1 MKKILL
7 LLLLS
12 ISLKTIS
19 SSGYLDEWN
28 DHQSC
33 GWVNNQSPH
42 TRIDDDD
49 DDEVNMKNY
58 YCDDGSFNKVVK
70 APIINSSILVN
81 KLKSLNKI
89 LRGKK
94 PIYSTNGGT
103 QIKIEPFDEEKS
115 IILNKLF

>member
-42 TRIDDDD
+42 TRIDD
-49 DDEVNMKNY
+49 EVNMKSY
-58 YCDDGSFNKVVK
+58 YCDDGSFNKVDK

-81 KLKSLNKI
+81 KLKRLNKI

-103 QIKIEPFDEEKS
+103 QIKIEPLDEEKS
-115 IILNKLF
+115 IIFNKLF

>member
-1 MKKILL
+1 MKKLLL

-28 DHQSC
+28 DDQGC

-42 TRIDDDD
+42 TRIV
-49 DDEVNMKNY
+49 DEVNMKSQ
-58 YCDDGSFNKVVK
+58 YCDGGVFNKIDK
-70 APIINSSILVN
+70 APVISSSILVN
-81 KLKSLNKI
+81 TLKSWNQI

-94 PIYSTNGGT
+94 PIYSSNGGT
-103 QIKIEPFDEEKS
+103 QIKIEPLDDEKS
-115 IILNKLF
+115 IIFKKLF

>member
-1 MKKILL
+1 MQKLL
-7 LLLLS
+7 LLLLLF

-19 SSGYLDEWN
+19 SSGYLDEWS
-28 DHQSC
+28 DDQSC
-33 GWVNNQSPH
+33 EWVNNQSHH
-42 TRIDDDD
+42 TRI
-49 DDEVNMKNY
+49 DDEVNMKSY
-58 YCDDGSFNKVVK
+58 YCVDGSFNKVDK

-81 KLKSLNKI
+81 KLKSINKI
-89 LRGKK
+89 LKGKK

>member
-1 MKKILL
+1 MKKIFL

-42 TRIDDDD
+42 TRIDD
-49 DDEVNMKNY
+49 EVNMKSY
-58 YCDDGSFNKVVK
+58 YCDDGRFNKIDK
-70 APIINSSILVN
+70 APITNSSILVN
-81 KLKSLNKI
+81 KLKSLNQI

-94 PIYSTNGGT
+94 PIFSTNDGT
-103 QIKIEPFDEEKS
+103 QIKIDPLDEEKS
-115 IILNKLF
+115 IIFNKLF

>member
-1 MKKILL
+1 MKKIPL

-28 DHQSC
+28 DDQSC
-33 GWVNNQSPH
+33 EWVNNQSPH
-42 TRIDDDD
+42 TRID
-49 DDEVNMKNY
+49 EVNMKSY
-58 YCDDGSFNKVVK
+58 YCVDDSFNKVDK

-81 KLKSLNKI
+81 KLKSINKI
-89 LRGKK
+89 LKGKK

-103 QIKIEPFDEEKS
+103 QIKIEPLDEEKS

>member
-1 MKKILL
+1 MKKIFL

-28 DHQSC
+28 DDQSC
-33 GWVNNQSPH
+33 EWVNNQSPH
-42 TRIDDDD
+42 TRID
-49 DDEVNMKNY
+49 EVNMKSY
-58 YCDDGSFNKVVK
+58 YCVDGSFNKVDKV
-70 APIINSSILVN
+70 PIINSSILVN
-81 KLKSLNKI
+81 KLKSMNKI

-103 QIKIEPFDEEKS
+103 QIKIEPLDEEKS

>member
-19 SSGYLDEWN
+19 SSGYLDDW
-28 DHQSC
+28 DDDQSC

-42 TRIDDDD
+42 TRIDD
-49 DDEVNMKNY
+49 EVNMKSY
-58 YCDDGSFNKVVK
+58 YCDDGGINKIDK
-70 APIINSSILVN
+70 APIINSSFLVN
-81 KLKSLNKI
+81 KLKSINKI
-89 LRGKK
+89 LKGKK

-103 QIKIEPFDEEKS
+103 QIKIEPLDEEKS
-115 IILNKLF
+115 IILKKLF

>member
-1 MKKILL
+1 MKKIPL

-28 DHQSC
+28 DDQSC
-33 GWVNNQSPH
+33 EWVNNQSPH
-42 TRIDDDD
+42 IRI
-49 DDEVNMKNY
+49 DEVNMKSY
-58 YCDDGSFNKVVK
+58 YCVDGSFNKVDK

-81 KLKSLNKI
+81 KLKSMNKI

-103 QIKIEPFDEEKS
+103 QIKIEPLDEEKS
-115 IILNKLF
+115 IILKKLF

>member
-19 SSGYLDEWN
+19 SSGYTDEWN
-28 DHQSC
+28 DDQNC
-33 GWVNNQSPH
+33 ERVNNQSPH
-42 TRIDDDD
+42 TRIDD
-49 DDEVNMKNY
+49 EFIMKSY
-58 YCDDGSFNKVVK
+58 YCVDGSFNKVDK

-103 QIKIEPFDEEKS
+103 QIKIEPLDEEKS

>member
-1 MKKILL
+1 MKKLLL

-28 DHQSC
+28 DDQSC
-33 GWVNNQSPH
+33 EWVNNQSPH
-42 TRIDDDD
+42 TRIDD
-49 DDEVNMKNY
+49 EVNMKSY
-58 YCDDGSFNKVVK
+58 YCVDGSFNKVDK

-81 KLKSLNKI
+81 KLKSMNKI

>member
-1 MKKILL
+1 MKKIPL

-28 DHQSC
+28 DDQSC
-33 GWVNNQSPH
+33 ERVNNQSPH

-49 DDEVNMKNY
+49 EVIMKSY
-58 YCDDGSFNKVVK
+58 YCVDGSFNKVDK

-81 KLKSLNKI
+81 KLKSMNKI

>member
-28 DHQSC
+28 DDQSC
-33 GWVNNQSPH
+33 EWVNNQSPH
-42 TRIDDDD
+42 IRI
-49 DDEVNMKNY
+49 DEVNMKSY
-58 YCDDGSFNKVVK
+58 YCVDGSFNKVDK
-70 APIINSSILVN
+70 APIINSSNLVN
-81 KLKSLNKI
+81 KLKSMNKI
-89 LRGKK
+89 LLGKK

-103 QIKIEPFDEEKS
+103 QIKIEPLDEEKS
-115 IILNKLF
+115 IILKKLF

>member
-42 TRIDDDD
+42 TRIDD
-49 DDEVNMKNY
+49 EVNMKSY
-58 YCDDGSFNKVVK
+58 YCVDGSFNKVDK

-81 KLKSLNKI
+81 KLKSMNKI

>member
-1 MKKILL
+1 MKKIPL

-28 DHQSC
+28 DDQSC
-33 GWVNNQSPH
+33 EWMNNQSPH
-42 TRIDDDD
+42 TRID
-49 DDEVNMKNY
+49 EVNMKSY
-58 YCDDGSFNKVVK
+58 YCVDGSFNKVDK

-81 KLKSLNKI
+81 KLKSMNKI

-103 QIKIEPFDEEKS
+103 QIKIEPLDEEKS

>member
-28 DHQSC
+28 DDQSC
-33 GWVNNQSPH
+33 EWVNNQSPH
-42 TRIDDDD
+42 IRI
-49 DDEVNMKNY
+49 DEVNMKSY
-58 YCDDGSFNKVVK
+58 YCVDGSFNKVDK

-81 KLKSLNKI
+81 KLKSMNKI

-103 QIKIEPFDEEKS
+103 QIKIEPLDEEKS

>member
-28 DHQSC
+28 DDQSC
-33 GWVNNQSPH
+33 EWVNNQSPH
-42 TRIDDDD
+42 IRI
-49 DDEVNMKNY
+49 DEVNMKSY
-58 YCDDGSFNKVVK
+58 YCVDGSFNKVDK

-81 KLKSLNKI
+81 KLKSINKI
-89 LRGKK
+89 LKGKK

-103 QIKIEPFDEEKS
+103 QIKIEPLDEEKS
-115 IILNKLF
+115 IILKKLF

>member
-1 MKKILL
+1 MKKIPL

-28 DHQSC
+28 DDQSC
-33 GWVNNQSPH
+33 EWMNNQSPH

-49 DDEVNMKNY
+49 EVNMKSY
-58 YCDDGSFNKVVK
+58 YCVDGSFNKVDE

-81 KLKSLNKI
+81 KLKSMNKI

-94 PIYSTNGGT
+94 PIYRTNGGT

>member
-1 MKKILL
+1 MKKIIL

-19 SSGYLDEWN
+19 SSGYLDDW
-28 DHQSC
+28 DDDQSC

-42 TRIDDDD
+42 TRIDD
-49 DDEVNMKNY
+49 EVNMKSY
-58 YCDDGSFNKVVK
+58 YCDDGGFNKIDK

-81 KLKSLNKI
+81 KLKSLNQI

-103 QIKIEPFDEEKS
+103 QIKIEPLNEEKS
-115 IILNKLF
+115 IIFNKLF

>member
-1 MKKILL
+1 MKKIPL

-28 DHQSC
+28 DDQSC
-33 GWVNNQSPH
+33 EWMNNQSPY
-42 TRIDDDD
+42 TRIDDDK
-49 DDEVNMKNY
+49 VNMKSY
-58 YCDDGSFNKVVK
+58 YCVDGSFNKVDK
-70 APIINSSILVN
+70 APIINSSIIVN
-81 KLKSLNKI
+81 KLKSINKI

-103 QIKIEPFDEEKS
+103 QIKIEPLDEEKS
-115 IILNKLF
+115 IILKKLF